1 MEKDH
6 LLEAYQLIE
15 SQPIETKIAY
25 QSRLKVI
32 IDEEARLADV
42 REEGIEEGIEQG
54 IEQRIKKVAQNM
66 IAKGKSNE
74 EIMDVTDLSLEEMK
88 ALRANM
94 K

>member
-1 MEKDH
+1 MKDEN
-6 LLEAYQLIE
+6 LLEAFNAWENL
-15 SQPIETKIAY
+15 SQTQETIIAY
-25 QSRLKVI
+25 QSRLKVL

-54 IEQRIKKVAQNM
+54 VKKVAQNM

-74 EIMDVTDLSLEEMK
+74 EIMDVTDLTLGEVE
-88 ALRANM
+88 ALRKA

>member
-1 MEKDH
+1 MKDEN
-6 LLEAYQLIE
+6 LLEAFNAWENL
-15 SQPIETKIAY
+15 SQTQETIIAY
-25 QSRLKVI
+25 QSRLKVL

-54 IEQRIKKVAQNM
+54 VKKVAQNM